1 MSEPAIVAANFIDVD
16 PGRQEELIEFV
27 QEAADTIFVKL
38 PGFKAATILASPDGT
53 QVVSVGLWES
63 MEAVEAVRGN
73 PEVAAYVPRLAEIG
87 KSNVTLFRQVST
99 HQPKS

>member
-1 MSEPAIVAANFIDVD
+1 MSQTPIVAANFIDVEPD
-16 PGRQEELIEFV
+16 RQQELVEFV

-53 QVVSVGLWES
+53 KVVSVGLWES

-87 KSNVTLFRQVST
+87 TSNVSLFRQVST
-99 HQPKS
+99 HSGDS